1 MDKAI
6 MRKALPLSFLFL
18 LTLLLSG
25 CSSDQPPQPAQ
36 FWGGVGFS
44 YEANKVSGGRSRD
57 VPAATTHIGFEKQL
71 GGGLG
76 IGAEVAGVA
85 AD

>member
-1 MDKAI
+1 
-6 MRKALPLSFLFL
+6 MRNLSALLSI
-18 LTLLLSG
+18 LLLNAFLGG
-25 CSSDQPPQPAQ
+25 CASNQPAQ
-36 FWGGVGFS
+36 PAEFWGGVGFS
-44 YEANKVSGGRSRD
+44 YEANQVSGGGTRD

-76 IGAEVAGVA
+76 IGAEVGGVA